1 MRSVYRKVAVLATV
15 CALGSG
21 VWPAVA
27 RPLSAYREYDS
38 GVFAGGGF
46 KLSLPGK
53 GRADVARE
61 KPSGRAGD
69 EEAISPELLP
79 LSVSSFR
86 TVGNPI
92 MPKRVA
98 EAVPGLDKEARRQLE
113 ASLMLL
119 LRQYEQQLDRDD
131 DFRLKNNLAGA
142 FNFLFGASYSVLKD
156 GQGLSRTQQESMLR
170 QINASFA
177 LRLKEQRLS
186 DREKQE
192 LYESAV
198 LSGSI
203 ILGLYSEGRDTRQP
217 AQQRTARELA
227 RELLTRL
234 MGVSIE
240 QVRTEGDSVRIN

>member
-1 MRSVYRKVAVLATV
+1 M

-21 VWPAVA
+21 GGPAVA

-38 GVFAGGGF
+38 AVFAGSGF
-46 KLSLPGK
+46 KLSLPTK
-53 GRADVARE
+53 VRAEVPRE
-61 KPSGRAGD
+61 KPPGRSG
-69 EEAISPELLP
+69 EEAVSPEELP

-98 EAVPGLDKEARRQLE
+98 EAVPDLDKEARRQLE

-142 FNFLFGASYSVLKD
+142 FNFLFGAAYSVFKD
-156 GQGLSRTQQESMLR
+156 GRVLSPAQQGSMLR
-170 QINASFA
+170 QINAGFA

-217 AQQRTARELA
+217 ALQRTARELA

-234 MGVSIE
+234 MGLSIE
-240 QVRTEGDSVRIN
+240 QVRTEGGSVRID